1 MSFLDRFKPQP
12 RWKHA
17 DPAAR
22 AAAVPEIPAD
32 PEHRSVI
39 EDLATGDDDVRVR
52 AAAIARLDD
61 VSLLARLAR
70 SERDED
76 LRRGITDRLVAIAK
90 SSPHD
95 TVRAAAL
102 GRIHDARALGSVAR
116 HAEDRQTAL
125 EAVGRVGDPA
135 ELLNVALKTDHKDA
149 GIAALEKCVDTSSP
163 DARDTLETVSIRAK
177 NKSIAKRARAMLQ
190 AIEDAEVARRAAL
203 EHWQQRIAGIL
214 ARVEA
219 LAAAPATMDAAER

>member
-76 LRRGITDRLVAIAK
+76 LRRGITDRLVAIAIAPAATDADAALALDGLDEPKQLSTIAK

-116 HAEDRQTAL
+116 HAEDRQTARG
-125 EAVGRVGDPA
+125 AVGRAGCSRACGDRGA
-135 ELLNVALKTDHKDA
+135 
-149 GIAALEKCVDTSSP
+149 
-163 DARDTLETVSIRAK
+163 
-177 NKSIAKRARAMLQ
+177 RARTGRAPRG
-190 AIEDAEVARRAAL
+190 DGARR
-203 EHWQQRIAGIL
+203 
-214 ARVEA
+214 V
-219 LAAAPATMDAAER
+219 AAAGAGSDLRASRAGARRGSAGSDRTRARRVGRNARASHGGFA